1 MSLSAGKVRTPFGAS
16 RAGAVTMLA
25 MAVLALAA
33 CGRGPGTASSDVTSA
48 GAVPAGRAT
57 PPGRAA

>member
-16 RAGAVTMLA
+16 RAATVTMVA

-33 CGRGPGTASSDVTSA
+33 CGRGPGTASSDVA
-48 GAVPAGRAT
+48 PAEAAPAGGAT
-57 PPGRAA
+57 PPGCAG